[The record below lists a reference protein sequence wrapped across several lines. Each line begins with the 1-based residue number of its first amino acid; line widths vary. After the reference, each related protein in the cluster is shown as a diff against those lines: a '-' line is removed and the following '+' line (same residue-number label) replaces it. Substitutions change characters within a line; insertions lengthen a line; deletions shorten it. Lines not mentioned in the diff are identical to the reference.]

1 MAGDDTSSVD
11 VIYCKCKKDGVK
23 VDYLHTEYERD
34 GVKKWNNIRML
45 FHLLTITLSM
55 KRCFQKRAFPDSE
68 CSWAIAK
75 KSHLMPPGCIQNPH
89 HSTKAGKAKQD
100 LFLSS
105 HRSSLGASV
114 CSCFFVSV
122 NFLSLFLLLTLTILL
137 LFVLLILF
145 MDLMAIIG
153 RLILDDI
160 TTGAY
165 GAHAVV
171 VVVFFFLSM
180 D

>member
-1 MAGDDTSSVD
+1 MFLGN
-11 VIYCKCKKDGVK
+11 CKKVAPDAAW
-23 VDYLHTEYERD
+23 LHP
-34 GVKKWNNIRML
+34 KSSP
-45 FHLLTITLSM
+45 F
-55 KRCFQKRAFPDSE
+55 DSN
-68 CSWAIAK
+68 A
-75 KSHLMPPGCIQNPH
+75 
-89 HSTKAGKAKQD
+89 TKGKEKQAKQD

-105 HRSSLGASV
+105 HRSSLGALV

-122 NFLSLFLLLTLTILL
+122 NFLSLFLLLILTILL

-165 GAHAVV
+165 GAYAVV

>member
-1 MAGDDTSSVD
+1 
-11 VIYCKCKKDGVK
+11 
-23 VDYLHTEYERD
+23 
-34 GVKKWNNIRML
+34 ML
-45 FHLLTITLSM
+45 LHLLTITLSM

-89 HSTKAGKAKQD
+89 HSTKAGKEKQAKQD

-105 HRSSLGASV
+105 HRSSLGALV

-122 NFLSLFLLLTLTILL
+122 NFLSLFLLLMLTILL